1 MKTYNYEHGFTNL
14 INRNEMPV
22 ILRQTVG
29 NYNYVRTVDNEYFVD
44 SSILNDSDKSCY
56 KVVTL
61 LNGERRNVNMNNG
74 IAYKTNL

>member
-1 MKTYNYEHGFTNL
+1 MKKYKYEHGFANV
-14 INRNEMPV
+14 INRIEMPV

-29 NYNYVRTVDNEYFVD
+29 NYNYVMTVECECFIN
-44 SSILNDSDKSCY
+44 SSILNDSEKSCY

-61 LNGERRNVNMNNG
+61 RNGERRNVNMNNG